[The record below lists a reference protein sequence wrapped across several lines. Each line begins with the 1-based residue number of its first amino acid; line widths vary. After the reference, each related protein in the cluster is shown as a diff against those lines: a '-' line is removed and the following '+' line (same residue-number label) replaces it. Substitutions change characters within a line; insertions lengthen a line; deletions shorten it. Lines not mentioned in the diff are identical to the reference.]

1 MEKFQLRTYL
11 GREVYNELTNLRQ
24 LLTQP
29 QKLQFSL
36 SMEETHDALAR
47 FEYSPS

>member
-24 LLTQP
+24 LITQP
-29 QKLQFSL
+29 QKLFSL
-36 SMEETHDALAR
+36 SLEETRDALAR
-47 FEYSPS
+47 FQYSPS